1 MVDPAT
7 PLIFFGD
14 IHSTDDCVSVL
25 AARRLLAKKGYSPLG
40 RVELVTAR

>member
-25 AARRLLAKKGYSPLG
+25 AARRLLAKGYSPLG